1 MGCFVNLP
9 IQQTLLGT
17 MHSGW
22 INVIIKYHC
31 VRKKMTL
38 TCGWNAYM
46 YMCFG
51 FYFFQIGN
59 HTKNDCPL
67 SIISCSFLSVG
78 CNTKVWFLHFLNQS
92 LFIVLIVII
101 YYTYCICTY
110 CLVSFGLGD
119 SPLWLVALIWPN
131 PWEKGVGTRYSLLCS
146 LQGDFITPPPQDQTL
161 PFHLKKLV
169 MHHKT

>member
-22 INVIIKYHC
+22 INVIVKHHC

-38 TCGWNAYM
+38 TCGWNAYT

-92 LFIVLIVII
+92 LFIVLIVLLV
-101 YYTYCICTY
+101 
-110 CLVSFGLGD
+110 LVSEIVLFDWLLWFDQILGGRGLALGTPYCALCRET
-119 SPLWLVALIWPN
+119 SSHPLRKTKPYHSTLRNWSCT
-131 PWEKGVGTRYSLLCS
+131 TRPS
-146 LQGDFITPPPQDQTL
+146 
-161 PFHLKKLV
+161 K
-169 MHHKT
+169 